1 MNFRTEK
8 DSIGSKDIDNS
19 KYYGINTSR
28 ALENFNINSQ
38 KTNINLIKNIV
49 LIKKACAIVNKNL
62 NKLEEIKA
70 NAIIEACNLILNN
83 NYLDQFNISSL
94 QGGAGTS
101 TNMNVNEVI
110 ANIALELLGQK
121 KGDYEFLHP
130 LNHVNLSQSTNDVYP
145 TALKI
150 TCINYIRLLSSNLA
164 DLQEELQKKENEYAN
179 ILKLGRTQLMDG
191 VPMMVGQ
198 SFGAYAKAIA
208 RDRWRIYKV
217 EERLRQINMGATA
230 IGTGLN
236 AENKYIY
243 MITDQL
249 QKLSGLGLSRSDFL
263 IDNTQ
268 NLDVFVEASGLLKAC
283 ATNLLKISNDLRL
296 LNSGP
301 KGGFNEIILDAV
313 QAGSSIMPG
322 KINPV
327 ICEMIGQI
335 SIKVMANDLSI
346 TTASSMGQLELNAF
360 TPLIAHS
367 ILESLEIL
375 IYGIKIFEDKC
386 IKTLKVNEEKCLY
399 NLENSTAYATALVNH
414 IGYDKACYIAKKALE
429 ENKTIKDIVI
439 EENILDQKNL
449 DNILNPLQ
457 ITKPGIPGK

>member
-1 MNFRTEK
+1 MDFRVEK
-8 DSIGSKDIDNS
+8 DSIGSKNIDNS
-19 KYYGINTSR
+19 RYYGINTLR
-28 ALENFNINSQ
+28 ALDNFNINSQ

-62 NKLEEIKA
+62 NKIEKNKADAIIKA
-70 NAIIEACNLILNN
+70 CEEILNN
-83 NYLDQFNISSL
+83 NYLKEFNISCL

-110 ANIALELLGQK
+110 TNIALELLGK
-121 KGDYEFLHP
+121 EKGDYEFLHP
-130 LNHVNLSQSTNDVYP
+130 LNHTNLSQSTNDVYP
-145 TALKI
+145 SALKI

-164 DLQEELQKKENEYAN
+164 DLQEELQNKENKYAN

-236 AENKYIY
+236 AEKKYIY
-243 MITDQL
+243 MITDEL
-249 QKLSGLGLSRSDFL
+249 QKLSGLGLSRSDYL

-301 KGGFNEIILDAV
+301 KGGFNEIILEAV

-327 ICEMIGQI
+327 ICEMIAQI
-335 SIKVMANDLSI
+335 SIKVISNDLSI
-346 TTASSMGQLELNAF
+346 TTACSMGQLELNSF

-375 IYGIKIFEDKC
+375 IDGIKIFKDKC
-386 IKTLKVNEEKCLY
+386 IKTLKINEEKCLY
-399 NLENSTAYATALVNH
+399 NLENSTAYVTALVNH
-414 IGYDKACYIAKKALE
+414 IGYDKASYIANKSLN
-429 ENKTIKDIVI
+429 ENKTIKEIVI
-439 EENILDQKNL
+439 EEGLLDKESL